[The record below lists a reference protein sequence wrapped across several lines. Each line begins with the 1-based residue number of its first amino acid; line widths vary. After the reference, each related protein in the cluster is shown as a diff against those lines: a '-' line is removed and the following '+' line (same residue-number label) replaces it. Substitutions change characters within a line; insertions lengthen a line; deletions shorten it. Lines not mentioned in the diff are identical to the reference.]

1 MKLLHYI
8 PNFTNAAGPLS
19 LTVRKMLL
27 STSKVAEVVLLTSTK
42 LPADMEE
49 ALLGQYGVR
58 TIYINKVEGFNP
70 IKLLSAFNEV
80 RKVLNEE
87 QPDIVHVHGAWN
99 YTAALVEQVARKLHY
114 ITVVSTH
121 RGVSSEIIGIDFWKQ
136 KLPRLLAYQIW
147 MIRNSTSLIAIND
160 TEKENIIAL
169 GLKKRIEVL
178 PQIPKEGE
186 NLDMLREALM
196 AMYRKAIDS
205 FYYRYTTPAEQTFME
220 QLVAAAIVDEDVKI
234 ETPSTEGLS
243 FRRLSFLLHDE
254 DITELFLSGV
264 HKMQVSMPPLLNVS
278 ATPRYKNRKAK
289 QLGPLA
295 DVTLSKSIRLP
306 EESLERT
313 AVALIAKAKTLGID
327 RLTMRHKTELYRLFR
342 YTDFDEEKVGKELK
356 RLGLRKFTVKLQK
369 YLDNLFH
376 LKPGYHIY

>member
-1 MKLLHYI
+1 
-8 PNFTNAAGPLS
+8 
-19 LTVRKMLL
+19 MLL

-49 ALLGQYGVR
+49 ALQGQYGVR

-99 YTAALVEQVARKLHY
+99 YTAALVEQVARKSRY

-306 EESLERT
+306 EDSLERT

-356 RLGLRKFTVKLQK
+356 RLGLRKFTVMLQK